1 MVSENLSVRRWP
13 RVWKLESLAEITEKL
28 QMLGWEQKN
37 RKDQTLLLVY
47 HAQSHSHWCERTAQP
62 NGKCPPHRPNV
73 IYPTSYKK
81 YYCYLLVLRYSVRIF
96 EITHGRL
103 IHTGILTNTHSLTN
117 VWRSRGLGWQSLE
130 LVDKCQSLCVT
141 SLLSLSSQL
150 CFCQGVKKSECG
162 RQGFQLCFCQGVK
175 YASAKE

>member
-1 MVSENLSVRRWP
+1 MLSSGIGFYSMVSENLSVRRWP

-62 NGKCPPHRPNV
+62 NKKCPPHRPNV

-81 YYCYLLVLRYSVRIF
+81 KLILSSFFFLWTSYLLVLQATAWCQNF
-96 EITHGRL
+96 WNNPLAFDT
-103 IHTGILTNTHSLTN
+103 TGILTITHSLAFAHTKT
-117 VWRSRGLGWQSLE
+117 VII
-130 LVDKCQSLCVT
+130 KT
-141 SLLSLSSQL
+141 
-150 CFCQGVKKSECG
+150 
-162 RQGFQLCFCQGVK
+162 
-175 YASAKE
+175 

>member
-1 MVSENLSVRRWP
+1 MLSSGIGFYSMVSENLSVRRWP

-62 NGKCPPHRPNV
+62 KRKCPPHRPNV

-103 IHTGILTNTHSLTN
+103 IHTGILTNTHS
-117 VWRSRGLGWQSLE
+117 
-130 LVDKCQSLCVT
+130 
-141 SLLSLSSQL
+141 
-150 CFCQGVKKSECG
+150 
-162 RQGFQLCFCQGVK
+162 
-175 YASAKE
+175 SAFAHT